1 MAGAPALTPMAPTST
16 KASRSEASRERL
28 NTILLYA
35 AVLLLGYFVYLIFAP
50 FLVPIGWAGILAVL
64 IHPWHSRLTR
74 RLGETR
80 AAILSTFGVTLLLI
94 VPTLALATLFVREA
108 VQAAVSMQASF
119 ARGEMPWVNHGWT
132 WLVAHSPGGS
142 GRDLSSLLDQA
153 GERIGTGA
161 TAMLGAVL
169 AHTAMFFFDLFITIF
184 ALFYFFRDGSSLL
197 EAIRGALPFE
207 EEHAEKII
215 KGAEKLIRATV
226 TTSLVVASV
235 QGILCGVGFAV
246 VGIGAAVFWGALMGF
261 CSLLPV
267 IGSAIIWL
275 PATVWLLATGH
286 WGKAIVLLAI
296 CAGLT
301 TLVDSLLRPLLL
313 SGQTRMNALMVFVS
327 LLGGVAVFGPIGLV
341 LGPILV
347 AMAVGVVKAY
357 AQSRAAT

>member
-1 MAGAPALTPMAPTST
+1 MTPHST
-16 KASRSEASRERL
+16 AASRSEASRERL

-35 AVLLLGYFVYLIFAP
+35 SVLLLGYLVYLIFLP
-50 FLVPIGWAGILAVL
+50 FLVPIGWAGILAVVL
-64 IHPWHSRLTR
+64 HPWHQRLTR
-74 RLGETR
+74 RMGETR
-80 AAILSTFGVTLLLI
+80 AAILSTSGVTLLLI

-108 VQAAVSMQASF
+108 VQAALGIQHSF
-119 ARGEMPWVNHGWT
+119 ARGEMPWASNAWA
-132 WLVAHSPGGS
+132 WLVSHSPGGS

-153 GERIGTGA
+153 GERIGTEA
-161 TAMLGAVL
+161 TAMLSTVL
-169 AHTAMFFFDLFITIF
+169 THTALFFFDLFITIF
-184 ALFYFFRDGSSLL
+184 ALFYFFRDGEGLL
-197 EAIRGALPFE
+197 GAIRGGLPFE

-215 KGAEKLIRATV
+215 KGAERLIRATV
-226 TTSLVVASV
+226 TTSLVVAAI
-235 QGILCGVGFAV
+235 QGILCGIGFAV
-246 VGIGAAVFWGALMGF
+246 VGIGAAVFWGVGMAF

-267 IGSAIIWL
+267 IGSALIWL

-286 WGKAIVLLAI
+286 WGKAIVLVAI

-301 TLVDSLLRPLLL
+301 TGVDSLLRPLLL

-357 AQSRAAT
+357 AASRAAA